1 MKKLLF
7 GLIILGLTIQTYA
20 QVTKV
25 EKLSEVVIAAT
36 NYKYLTNVGI
46 ENPSVPVT
54 KLEQKVANYDLKSSE
69 IYNDEYDEYTVS
81 FHIPVGTI
89 LAAYDKD
96 GNLLRTI
103 ERFTNIV
110 LPREVLESVAIEYPN
125 WIFDKTVY
133 LVNYHDNKN
142 TTKKYKIR
150 LKKGD
155 ETIRIKCD
163 AYGNFL

>member
-7 GLIILGLTIQTYA
+7 GLIILGLTIQTHA
-20 QVTKV
+20 QITKV

-46 ENPSVPVT
+46 ENASVPVT
-54 KLEQKVANYDLKSSE
+54 KLEHKVANFDLKNSE
-69 IYNDEYDEYTVS
+69 FYNDEYDEYSVS

-96 GNLLRTI
+96 GVLLRTI

-110 LPREVLESVAIEYPN
+110 LPREVLESVAKEYPN
-125 WIFDKTVY
+125 WAFDKTVY
-133 LVNYHDNKN
+133 LVNYHQNSSI
-142 TTKKYKIR
+142 TKKYKIR
-150 LKKGD
+150 LKKG
-155 ETIRIKCD
+155 
-163 AYGNFL
+163 F

>member
-7 GLIILGLTIQTYA
+7 GLIILGLTIQTHA
-20 QVTKV
+20 QITKV

-46 ENPSVPVT
+46 ENASAPVT
-54 KLEQKVANYDLKSSE
+54 KLEHKVASFDLKSSE

-81 FHIPVGTI
+81 FHIPAGKI
-89 LAAYDKD
+89 LAAYDRD

-110 LPREVLESVAIEYPN
+110 LPREVIESVAMTYPN
-125 WIFDKTVY
+125 WSIDKNVY
-133 LVNYHDNKN
+133 LVNYHEN
-142 TTKKYKIR
+142 TSITKKYKII
-150 LKKGD
+150 LKNGD
-155 ETIRIKCD
+155 ETLRIKCD
-163 AYGNFL
+163 AVGNFL